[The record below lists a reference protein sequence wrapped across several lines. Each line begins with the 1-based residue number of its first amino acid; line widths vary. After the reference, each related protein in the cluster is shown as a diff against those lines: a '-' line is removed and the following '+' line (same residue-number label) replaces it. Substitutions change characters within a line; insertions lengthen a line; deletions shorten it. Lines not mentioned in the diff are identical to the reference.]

1 MVEPVIAI
9 AAALA
14 IGLSGLGAAYAEA
27 HIGSSG
33 VGAIL
38 EKPETFSKVLVLT
51 VVPET
56 IVVFGFVVAMILL
69 FVV

>member
-1 MVEPVIAI
+1 MVEPITAI

-27 HIGSSG
+27 HIGAAG

-38 EKPETFSKVLVLT
+38 ENEKTFSKVLVLT

-69 FVV
+69 FVT

>member
-1 MVEPVIAI
+1 MVDPIVAI
-9 AAALA
+9 AAALSV
-14 IGLSGLGAAYAEA
+14 GVSGLAAAYAEA
-27 HIGSSG
+27 HIGAAG

-38 EKPETFSKVLVLT
+38 EKEDSFSKVLVLT

-56 IVVFGFVVAMILL
+56 IAVFGLVVALILL